1 MNSLLAVQLVGVGGA
16 LGALLRYGAYAALPT
31 DEYPFATLLVNVLG
45 SFLLGVVTFGGAGE
59 GAALFVGVGV
69 CGAFTTYSS
78 FSVDVVRL
86 WERGRPTHAAVHAVG
101 NLALSLLAVGVAWLL
116 VELVV

>member
-16 LGALLRYGAYAALPT
+16 LGAVIRYGVYTVLPT
-31 DEYPFATLLVNVLG
+31 DDYPSATLVVNVFG
-45 SFLLGVVTFGGAGE
+45 SFLLGLVAFGGAGD
-59 GAALFVGVGV
+59 GSALFVGVGI

-86 WERGRPTHAAVHAVG
+86 WERDRKGAAIGHAVG
-101 NLALSLLAVGVAWLL
+101 NLACALLAVGVAWLL
-116 VELVV
+116 VA

>member
-1 MNSLLAVQLVGVGGA
+1 MNSLLAVQLVGLGGA
-16 LGALLRYGAYAALPT
+16 LGAVLRYGVYAALPT
-31 DEYPFATLLVNVLG
+31 DDYPFATLFVNVVG
-45 SFLLGVVTFGGAGE
+45 SFLLGVVTFGGAGD
-59 GAALFVGVGV
+59 GALLFVGVGV

-86 WERGRPTHAAVHAVG
+86 WERNRESLAVVHAVG
-101 NLALSLLAVGVAWLL
+101 NLGLSLLAVGAAWLL